1 MDIPGFALSADV
13 ELLRREC
20 HNYKH
25 SFGITDGIMHK
36 LCVDESNPALEA
48 AWDLIFYDSGIHS
61 ILRQEGVSNYH
72 FEASAVISVLIS
84 SFFSLSKQNKVIT
97 PTLRRQ
103 SKSTRRICSS
113 LKRKCPFWEEESA
126 SPQRAGK
133 TKNTTCTK
141 ALNQHA
147 AESLYSDFVLCCNLR
162 VYVKLSKS
170 LLSRD

>member
-72 FEASAVISVLIS
+72 FAAYHRRRLSV
-84 SFFSLSKQNKVIT
+84 F
-97 PTLRRQ
+97 
-103 SKSTRRICSS
+103 
-113 LKRKCPFWEEESA
+113 
-126 SPQRAGK
+126 
-133 TKNTTCTK
+133 
-141 ALNQHA
+141 
-147 AESLYSDFVLCCNLR
+147 
-162 VYVKLSKS
+162 
-170 LLSRD
+170 

>member
-25 SFGITDGIMHK
+25 SFGITDAIMHK

-72 FEASAVISVLIS
+72 FA
-84 SFFSLSKQNKVIT
+84 T
-97 PTLRRQ
+97 
-103 SKSTRRICSS
+103 ST
-113 LKRKCPFWEEESA
+113 
-126 SPQRAGK
+126 
-133 TKNTTCTK
+133 
-141 ALNQHA
+141 AL
-147 AESLYSDFVLCCNLR
+147 
-162 VYVKLSKS
+162 
-170 LLSRD
+170 